1 VQHVNATVK
10 NAGLFSNPR
19 NLQKITPEGMGFQI
33 TDFDQN
39 QCILAKLFN
48 TK

>member
-1 VQHVNATVK
+1 MSMP
-10 NAGLFSNPR
+10 LEECWIFS
-19 NLQKITPEGMGFQI
+19 LIQEIFKITPEGMGFQI